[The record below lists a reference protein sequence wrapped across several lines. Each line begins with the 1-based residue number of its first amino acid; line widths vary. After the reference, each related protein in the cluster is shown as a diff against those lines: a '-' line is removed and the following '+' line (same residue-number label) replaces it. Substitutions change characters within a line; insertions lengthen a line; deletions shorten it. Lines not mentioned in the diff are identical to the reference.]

1 MSDHKPNTKMK
12 TLLIRIQDTKGVI
25 DMWDIAIQDY
35 FNFGKDLLTEYVQTY
50 PELKEKFMEKR
61 RISPIR
67 IRASADRPCTIQF
80 TDGDFFKQ
88 ILEKQ
93 KTDRLAQKLMEA
105 TTPDQKLAE
114 IMRDRWYDTVV

>member
-12 TLLIRIQDTKGVI
+12 TLLIRIQDTKDVI

-35 FNFGKDLLTEYVQTY
+35 FNFGKDLLSEYVQAY

-93 KTDRLAQKLMEA
+93 KTDRLAQKLMEQSS
-105 TTPDQKLAE
+105 PDQKFAE